1 VNLVASVGRMRH
13 APEIIEVDSPRLEEV
28 LGRAEQALAPE
39 DIALIRAVV
48 EAYRYVVDLVDDK
61 NTSIGRLRQLLFGPR
76 TEKTSAVLGR
86 KADTQDAPP
95 ASGAAADTE
104 SAGGGVD
111 LDGSNET
118 DKAPARNGHG
128 RNGAGAYRG
137 AERIDVPHPSLQA
150 GDPCPACE
158 KGTVYDKA
166 PGVLVRVTG

>member
-1 VNLVASVGRMRH
+1 MRH

-28 LGRAEQALAPE
+28 LSRAEQALPQE
-39 DIALIRAVV
+39 DVALIRAVV
-48 EAYRYVVDLVDDK
+48 EAYRYVVDLVEDK
-61 NTSIGRLRQLLFGPR
+61 NTSIGRLRQLLFGSS

-86 KADTQDAPP
+86 QTDRRDAPP
-95 ASGAAADTE
+95 ASGAAADAA
-104 SAGGGVD
+104 SASGEVD
-111 LDGSNET
+111 IAGSNAT
-118 DKAPARNGHG
+118 DEAPARKGHG